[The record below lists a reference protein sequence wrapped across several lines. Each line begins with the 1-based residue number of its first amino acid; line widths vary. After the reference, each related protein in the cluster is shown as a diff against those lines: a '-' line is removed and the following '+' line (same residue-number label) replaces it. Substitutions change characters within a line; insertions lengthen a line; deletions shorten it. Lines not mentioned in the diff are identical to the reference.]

1 MINYYRLLANYK
13 LSLFIF
19 QGLHTILKWAILK
32 TFGTLGIFTLMC
44 YYVLLN
50 KYRTFT

>member
-32 TFGTLGIFTLMC
+32 TFGTLGIFISNT
-44 YYVLLN
+44 YVLLN